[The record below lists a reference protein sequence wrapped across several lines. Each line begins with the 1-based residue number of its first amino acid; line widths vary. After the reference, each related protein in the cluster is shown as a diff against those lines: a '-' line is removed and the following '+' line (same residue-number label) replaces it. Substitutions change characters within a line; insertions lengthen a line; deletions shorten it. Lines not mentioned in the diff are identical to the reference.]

1 MPKINLGKVVGDKGD
16 SFTFD
21 DFTQDQLEGI
31 TPKILKGNVT
41 TLEPDE
47 NATIDIRKEG
57 LNNYVDFGIPRG
69 KNGAEIRNISA
80 SNVELAEN
88 NTLDVPTYDD
98 TVGTYTTLETSN
110 EAAEQF
116 NNKIKSG
123 ASFLTTLSNAKK
135 SLSAI
140 VQGLKIL
147 GTNVGAI
154 NGITSDI
161 NSESTTIAAS
171 SKMVHDLNASLSAK
185 GSTTWLGGVAQ
196 QNNAIP
202 FRNLSNYKTLYFR
215 LSAISSTG
223 YDFFT
228 TLDFPVN
235 EVYVT
240 TDLRLV
246 MHLPLAADES
256 VIIWGMFNVS
266 QFYLNSVNCIGDISF
281 KSLDIWGI
289 K

>member
-116 NNKIKSG
+116 SNKIKSG

-171 SKMVHDLNASLSAK
+171 SKMVHDLNASLSNVSAGLDISSNIVVHDFDAVYFSQGIGIPLYIFCPLNKTATLVSAK
-185 GSTTWLGGVAQ
+185 VKHYNEQVGAY
-196 QNNAIP
+196 
-202 FRNLSNYKTLYFR
+202 RNLDLSKIRSYRQGFYVNFR
-215 LSAISSTG
+215 L
-223 YDFFT
+223 DM
-228 TLDFPVN
+228 N
-235 EVYVT
+235 EIGIPGDYAT
-240 TDLRLV
+240 HR
-246 MHLPLAADES
+246 
-256 VIIWGMFNVS
+256 FNVS
-266 QFYLNSVNCIGDISF
+266 ITVRYS
-281 KSLDIWGI
+281 
-289 K
+289 